1 MKYYGYFAQHLTKI
15 KHRSGNEYMAL
26 CPFHPDKNPSF
37 SFNTETGLWHC
48 FACGEKGNIK
58 QFLEK
63 FGEEIDMRERNPE
76 KKQKEI
82 IRNIDYDYRDL
93 DSNLIYVKKR
103 IEYSDGSKTF
113 RIIWKSDKKEL
124 ILYNLPVLK
133 RINPEIIYFAEG
145 EKCVHALNDALPEH
159 VDNVAVLGYS
169 ASPDKEFDNSHIE
182 DYVKGK
188 VVYIFED
195 NDETGIRK
203 AQKLLDK
210 VKKYAQKV
218 YVVRFREKEKK
229 GYDVADFLAEG
240 HTIDEAL
247 LLADIEYEAHWKD
260 VDIQELLIEGVPKRQ
275 FIDEDF
281 KLPKGVLA
289 LVAGL
294 GSVGKGYFLLYL
306 SIKWVEKGY
315 NVAYITV
322 EDDTLEVKRRLLSL
336 VPKALKDKQKGKLR
350 IVEFLDEEILD
361 TVNNLVSE
369 GFEIIIIDPIGLI
382 LEEENL
388 NSKVSKVMKEF
399 QAITK
404 KHNVNIIFSHHLR
417 KSALKEIKNKYDMLD
432 AIRGAGSLHNNA
444 RYVSFLKRSKETS
457 NEVEVYNAKNSYA
470 PNNNDF
476 VFKGLFPS
484 SESLCIVRIGEEIK
498 EERENNEEDIM

>member
-1 MKYYGYFAQHLTKI
+1 MKYYDYFAKHLTKI

-26 CPFHPDKNPSF
+26 CPFHSDRTPSF
-37 SFNTETGLWHC
+37 SFNAETGVWNC
-48 FACGEKGNIK
+48 FGCGEKGNIK

-63 FGEEIDMRERNPE
+63 FGKEIGMKERSPE

-82 IRNIDYDYRDL
+82 IREIDYEYRDL
-93 DSNLIYVKKR
+93 AGNLMYIKKR

-113 RIIWKSDKKEL
+113 RIFWKSDKKEL

-133 RINPEIIYFAEG
+133 RINPEVIYFAEG
-145 EKCVHALNDALPEH
+145 EKCVHALNNALPEH

-182 DYVKGK
+182 DFIRGK

-203 AQKLLDK
+203 AQKLLEK

-229 GYDVADFLAEG
+229 GYDVADFLEEG

-247 LLADIEYEAHWKD
+247 LLADLEYEAHWED
-260 VDIQELLIEGVPKRQ
+260 VNLENLLVEGVPERQ

-281 KLPKGVLA
+281 KLPKSVLA

-315 NVAYITV
+315 NVAYVTV

-336 VPKALKDKQKGKLR
+336 VPKVLKDKQKGKLR

-444 RYVSFLKRSKETS
+444 RYVFFLKRNKDDQKT
-457 NEVEVYNAKNSYA
+457 VEVYNAKNSYA
-470 PNNNDF
+470 PNDNDF
-476 VFKGLFPS
+476 TFIGLFPNS
-484 SESLCIVRIGEEIK
+484 EDLIISRLSESKK
-498 EERENNEEDIM
+498 EEEKDDDKIA